1 MQQTRLDSTDL
12 QIISSLA
19 RDSRTPYRNI
29 ASAVGIT
36 PSAAKERID
45 KMVSNGVIQNFEVL
59 INPVIFGYEKLCI
72 LVLKNIDKTIKEQE
86 VFKKISLLGDV
97 FGISKHL
104 EGDAIFVLYVRDTAQ
119 DKIGLLSDLLKPATL
134 KAVFATYRPVTMKI
148 HSSDLEIMKC
158 LLSDSRMIAKDIA
171 KETSLSAKT
180 VARRLEK
187 MRENHVLEFSIVL
200 NVSSMRLTG
209 YIEFAVLI
217 NVEISSHQNIAE
229 RINYELQEYLLHF
242 PDWYER
248 DIIFA
253 VFFCANISTVDL
265 ILRRLESYDGVNK
278 VESYIVTSLTIY
290 QDLLKSEIDKR
301 IISQKHLSLS
311 SSTAAATT
319 TTNNE

>member
-1 MQQTRLDSTDL
+1 
-12 QIISSLA
+12 
-19 RDSRTPYRNI
+19 
-29 ASAVGIT
+29 
-36 PSAAKERID
+36 
-45 KMVSNGVIQNFEVL
+45 
-59 INPVIFGYEKLCI
+59 
-72 LVLKNIDKTIKEQE
+72 
-86 VFKKISLLGDV
+86 
-97 FGISKHL
+97 
-104 EGDAIFVLYVRDTAQ
+104 
-119 DKIGLLSDLLKPATL
+119 
-134 KAVFATYRPVTMKI
+134 
-148 HSSDLEIMKC
+148 
-158 LLSDSRMIAKDIA
+158 MIAKDIA

-278 VESYIVTSLTIY
+278 VESYIVTS
-290 QDLLKSEIDKR
+290 S
-301 IISQKHLSLS
+301 
-311 SSTAAATT
+311 
-319 TTNNE
+319 NNNNK